1 MNLTTLTRLASTAAE
16 AVEGGYG
23 SHINADSTF
32 AERALFGGEV
42 MLIGMAVVFGVLLLL
57 IGILQLFKLFG
68 NKDANAKKEVAQ
80 PVASVAPVATAVPA
94 TGGNEEDSVVAIASA
109 AIAAYR
115 GESDC
120 AFNII
125 SIKKIVK

>member
-1 MNLTTLTRLASTAAE
+1 MKMTTLLSVSEVSGKLGDGIENASMGE
-16 AVEGGYG
+16 KVV
-23 SHINADSTF
+23 
-32 AERALFGGEV
+32 FGGQA
-42 MLIGMAVVFGVLLLL
+42 MLIGMGVVFGVLLLL

-68 NKDANAKKEVAQ
+68 NKEAKVKEETAK
-80 PVASVAPVATAVPA
+80 PAAPVAPVATAVPA
-94 TGGNEEDSVVAIASA
+94 TGSNEEESVVAIATA

>member
-1 MNLTTLTRLASTAAE
+1 MNLTTLTRLASTAS
-16 AVEGGYG
+16 EGGYG
-23 SHINADSTF
+23 SHINGDSTF

-68 NKDANAKKEVAQ
+68 KEKAEAKKEVAQ
-80 PVASVAPVATAVPA
+80 PSAPVAPVATAIPA
-94 TGGNEEDSVVAIASA
+94 TGANEEEAVVAIATA

-120 AFNII
+120 AFNVI

>member
-23 SHINADSTF
+23 GNITADSTF
-32 AERALFGGEV
+32 AERALLGVEV
-42 MLIGMAVVFGVLLLL
+42 MLTGMAVVFGVLLLL

-68 NKDANAKKEVAQ
+68 NKEAKVETAKATA
-80 PVASVAPVATAVPA
+80 PVAPVATAVPA
-94 TGGNEEDSVVAIASA
+94 TGSNEEESVVAIATA

-125 SIKKIVK
+125 SIKKIIK